1 MLLGLDTTTERI
13 HAALVAGERHWGR
26 SLTLERGQSQSG
38 ALLPLLDELLAEAG
52 AGPEA
57 FAGPGPKALTGVVC
71 CVGPGGFTSLR
82 IGVATAEGLALT
94 GLPTWGFSAFE
105 LRARALRLGGFT
117 QPCWIL
123 LDGQRQEAFA
133 QRWTGGPDGA
143 AAKHPLTAL
152 PDLLAGEPWWA
163 PPGFRD
169 RAETLLGQMPLT
181 LPDEAGTTVAA
192 LASLC
197 RERSRQTPEAPLVP
211 FYLRETDAELNFP
224 EASAHLPEALRR
236 GQAR

>member
-26 SLTLERGQSQSG
+26 AVTLERGQSQSR

-52 AGPEA
+52 TGPEN
-57 FAGPGPKALTGVVC
+57 LTGVIC

-105 LRARALRLGGFT
+105 LRARALEAGGFAG
-117 QPCWIL
+117 PRWIL

-133 QRWTGGPDGA
+133 QRWVKGPAGA
-143 AAKHPLTAL
+143 AAKHPLVDL

-169 RAETLLGQMPLT
+169 RVEALLGPMPLA
-181 LPDEAGTTVAA
+181 LPDEAGTTLAA
-192 LASLC
+192 LAALC
-197 RERSRQTPEAPLVP
+197 RERSRQPPEAPLVP